1 MSAAWGHV
9 IGVFTTLIML
19 AFIGIWIWA
28 WRRRHKA
35 VFNRMSRLPMEDVD
49 DNVATEKKP

>member
-1 MSAAWGHV
+1 MNPVWGHV

-19 AFIGIWIWA
+19 TFIGIWIWA

-49 DNVATEKKP
+49 DDVPTEKKP